1 VREAE
6 SERES
11 KLNEDRLR
19 SLFDQN
25 PNGVGVLDP
34 NGILIDVN
42 AAALAI
48 FGCERGRIVG
58 RPFADFFHADDVPA
72 LWQAFRGTLEGR
84 SRRVEARAIGDGRIA
99 DLECGGSP
107 IVSEG
112 AVIGV
117 YVTLTDISARKSA
130 ERALQRQHERI
141 RELYLCAAAANASSD
156 EQTRRTLL
164 LGCRMLNMEAATI
177 YDLQTGDTVHAWST
191 GDDDDAALVPE
202 FLGRAAAMSNDGLLL
217 NEESAL
223 LGQAHTPITR
233 FVGVPVDVE
242 GARFGALCFATSRTT
257 ERRLEAADLDLV
269 QLMALLVGAE
279 IERGRARVHL
289 RSLAYFD
296 PLTNLP
302 NRLLLKERLDAALAA
317 GNAESGSML
326 AVLFLDLDRF
336 KDVNDTLGHSVG
348 DRLLQLAAERI
359 VGCTRSSETVARMGG
374 DEFIVFMPAIRAAR
388 EAVALADR
396 LLRAVATP
404 FSIDGHEQY
413 TTTSIGLAI
422 APQDGDDS
430 ITLIKNAD
438 IAMYRAKDLGRNT
451 FALFSPELV
460 ERAASGRAAP

>member
-1 VREAE
+1 MSGSSRNEAQ
-6 SERES
+6 
-11 KLNEDRLR
+11 LNADRLH

-25 PNGVGVLDP
+25 PNGVGVVDP
-34 NGILIDVN
+34 SGIIVDLN
-42 AAALAI
+42 AAALGI
-48 FGCERGRIVG
+48 FGCERSRIVG
-58 RPFADFFHADDVPA
+58 RPFSDFFHADDVPA
-72 LWQAFRGTLEGR
+72 LWEAFRRTLEG
-84 SRRVEARAIGDGRIA
+84 SSQRVEARAVGDGRGA
-99 DLECGGSP
+99 ELECGGSP
-107 IVSEG
+107 IVSDG
-112 AVIGV
+112 NVIGV

-130 ERALQRQHERI
+130 ERALQHQHERI

-177 YDLQTGDTVHAWST
+177 YDLETGTTVHAWST
-191 GDDDDAALVPE
+191 GDDDVALVPE

-217 NEESAL
+217 NAGADL
-223 LGQAHTPITR
+223 LGQAHSPLKA

-242 GARFGALCFATSRTT
+242 GTRFGALCFATTRPL
-257 ERRLEAADLDLV
+257 EQRLEAPDLDLV

-279 IERGRARVHL
+279 IERGRARIHL

-317 GNAESGSML
+317 GNAESGWML

-336 KDVNDTLGHSVG
+336 KDVNDTLGHTVG
-348 DRLLQLAAERI
+348 DRLLQLAADRI

-374 DEFIVFMPAIRAAR
+374 DEFIVFMPAIKAAR
-388 EAVALADR
+388 DAVRLAER

-404 FSIDGHEQY
+404 FSIDGREQH

-451 FALFSPELV
+451 FALFSPELDGQ
-460 ERAASGRAAP
+460 AMSGRAAP